1 MRARK
6 TTQLSIPQGATWN
19 FAWPVIDREGK
30 PVDLTGW
37 SARAQVRQAVDSET
51 VLHEWNSATGTIL
64 FQDNRIVLATTPSIS
79 SAWEWREGFY
89 DVEATDADGRVWRIA
104 EGKAYV
110 RPEVTR

>member
-19 FAWPVIDREGK
+19 YAWPVITPDGE

-37 SARAQVRQAVDSET
+37 SARAQVRARIDATE
-51 VLHEWNSATGTIL
+51 VLHEWSSDVGTIL
-64 FQDNRIVLATTPSIS
+64 FQGNRIVLATTPSIS
-79 SAWEWREGFY
+79 SAWDWREGFY
-89 DVEATDADGRVWRIA
+89 DVEATDADGAVWRLA
-104 EGKAYV
+104 EGKVYV

>member
-19 FAWPVIDREGK
+19 FAWPIVTPEGE

-37 SARAQVRQAVDSET
+37 SARAQVRPFIISTD
-51 VLHEWNSATGTIL
+51 VLHEWSSEVDTIL
-64 FQDNRIVLATTPSIS
+64 FQENRLVLACTPSIS
-79 SAWEWREGFY
+79 SAWEWTEGVY
-89 DVEATDADGRVWRIA
+89 DVEATDTDGAVWRVA
-104 EGKAYV
+104 EGKVYV